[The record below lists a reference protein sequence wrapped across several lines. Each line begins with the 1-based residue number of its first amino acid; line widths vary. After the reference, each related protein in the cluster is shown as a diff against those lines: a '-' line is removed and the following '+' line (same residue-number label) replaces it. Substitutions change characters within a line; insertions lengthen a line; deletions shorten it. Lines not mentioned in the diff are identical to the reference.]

1 MADDLADRISDGSIA
16 VLDLVPGEQRFH
28 ELSRFVLRGG
38 ASRFAAAVLEDEPV
52 RYVLPVGVPG
62 RKLDYGTLLIQRTRC
77 ALVWRTDPA
86 RPYHAKIA
94 ELGPDT
100 TVSQSPVAIRGEV
113 WGRFDLQQG
122 GTPAMTFLVPP
133 VAATALPRMLHRVL
147 VDEPRSRLAYI
158 EAPPLPLEVT
168 EGAAE
173 PVPAPVEP
181 DAPTEPLPATIP
193 DAPTTSPDAPA
204 PTSDA
209 TARWDARAAE
219 ADAPTEVIDLW
230 SAEPQTTEPAA
241 EVSYEDLYRTSE
253 RTSPTSPPPASAD
266 SASPAPAAPVPP
278 VPVAP
283 VASVPVAPVPG
294 AQFAP
299 PAPVAPTA
307 SESPTV
313 SAVYRPVMAQPL
325 SPTPVPP
332 PATPVPAPV
341 SAPRP
346 VPRAEAAASGEVRP
360 RPSDT
365 VSGFLTGLIVTLV
378 IGGLFILAKYLGWL
392 G

>member
-173 PVPAPVEP
+173 PG
-181 DAPTEPLPATIP
+181 
-193 DAPTTSPDAPA
+193 
-204 PTSDA
+204 
-209 TARWDARAAE
+209 
-219 ADAPTEVIDLW
+219 
-230 SAEPQTTEPAA
+230 
-241 EVSYEDLYRTSE
+241 
-253 RTSPTSPPPASAD
+253 
-266 SASPAPAAPVPP
+266 AAP
-278 VPVAP
+278 
-283 VASVPVAPVPG
+283 G
-294 AQFAP
+294 
-299 PAPVAPTA
+299 
-307 SESPTV
+307 
-313 SAVYRPVMAQPL
+313 RPL
-325 SPTPVPP
+325 STGGLGGGL
-332 PATPVPAPV
+332 ALA
-341 SAPRP
+341 
-346 VPRAEAAASGEVRP
+346 
-360 RPSDT
+360 
-365 VSGFLTGLIVTLV
+365 TGLPGT
-378 IGGLFILAKYLGWL
+378 
-392 G
+392 